1 MLLSRIRP
9 VGCTLKKCSFV
20 HLGFSTYIQIDFLS
34 SMADFTKLEKKV
46 KEIFNATIEKPLLT
60 STIVLVLVTILV
72 LGLSLKYYLRDFD
85 NFIIQVLAEAH
96 GMIFDI
102 AIIGILIFWLNKNG
116 ETRQRIRTYKDEID
130 DFRLWE
136 SEEAA
141 FRTVGNIKRL
151 NRHKIY
157 EINLVNCYLA
167 KTNLSYT
174 NLAGSNLNSGNV
186 SQSSLIE
193 SNLENARLNQTNF
206 ENSNLNQANLM
217 GAYASGAN
225 FKDTFLIKARFEAA
239 FLIKANFNNAY
250 LMEANLQNSYL
261 MGADFENASLYK
273 ADLRGAK
280 GLTVEQLSKVKT
292 LYLAKFDDEIL
303 EQIKTNLPELVD
315 S

>member
-1 MLLSRIRP
+1 MP
-9 VGCTLKKCSFV
+9 YLKKRF
-20 HLGFSTYIQIDFLS
+20 
-34 SMADFTKLEKKV
+34 KKV
-46 KEIFNATIEKPLLT
+46 NEFFNSIIEKRLLT
-60 STIVLVLVTILV
+60 TSLVLLIVTIIVL
-72 LGLSLKYYLRDFD
+72 GASMKYYLHDF
-85 NFIIQVLAEAH
+85 NSFIPQILAEAH

-102 AIIGILIFWLNKNG
+102 AVIGILIFWLNQNG
-116 ETRQRIRTYKDEID
+116 EIRQRIRTYKDEID

-151 NRHKIY
+151 NRHKIH
-157 EINLVNCYLA
+157 EINLVNCYLPR
-167 KTNLSYT
+167 TNLNYV
-174 NLAGSNLNSGNV
+174 NLSGSNLNSSNI

-206 ENSNLNQANLM
+206 ENSNLNQANLQ

-225 FKDTFLIKARFEAA
+225 FKDSFLIKSNFDGA
-239 FLIKANFNNAY
+239 FLIKANFSNAF
-250 LMEANLQNSYL
+250 LMEANLQNCYL

-280 GLTVEQLSKVKT
+280 GLSVEQLSKVKT

-303 EQIKTNLPELVD
+303 EQIKTTLPTLVD
-315 S
+315 A

>member
-1 MLLSRIRP
+1 MEGQSKKRIER
-9 VGCTLKKCSFV
+9 LRDK
-20 HLGFSTYIQIDFLS
+20 
-34 SMADFTKLEKKV
+34 
-46 KEIFNATIEKPLLT
+46 FNLIIEKPLLT
-60 STIVLVLVTILV
+60 STLVLVIITLIV
-72 LGLSLKYYLRDFD
+72 LSLSMKYYLHDFD
-85 NFIIQVLAEAH
+85 NFWAQILAEAH

-102 AIIGILIFWLNKNG
+102 AVIGILIFWLNENG
-116 ETRQRIRTYKDEID
+116 QTRQRIRFYRDEID

-157 EINLVNCYLA
+157 EINLVNCFLSR
-167 KTNLSYT
+167 TNLNYV
-174 NLAGSNLNSGNV
+174 NLKGSNLNSANV

-193 SNLENARLNQTNF
+193 ANLENTRLNQTNF
-206 ENSNLNQANLM
+206 ENSNLNQANFK

-225 FKDTFLIKARFEAA
+225 FKDAFLIKAQFENA

-250 LMEANLQNSYL
+250 LMEANLRNSYL

-280 GLTVEQLSKVKT
+280 GLTIDQLARAKT
-292 LYLAKFDDEIL
+292 LYLAKFDAEL
-303 EQIKTNLPELVD
+303 QNQVAQTLPELAGT
-315 S
+315 

>member
-1 MLLSRIRP
+1 MSYLQKR
-9 VGCTLKKCSFV
+9 V
-20 HLGFSTYIQIDFLS
+20 
-34 SMADFTKLEKKV
+34 KKV
-46 KEIFNATIEKPLLT
+46 SDVFNSVIEKPLLT
-60 STIVLVLVTILV
+60 STLVLLIVSIIV
-72 LGLSLKYYLRDFD
+72 IGLSLSYYINEFD
-85 NFIIQVLAEAH
+85 TFIVQVLAEAH

-102 AIIGILIFWLNKNG
+102 AVIGILIFWLNQNG
-116 ETRQRIRTYKDEID
+116 EIRRRIRTYKDEID

-151 NRHKIY
+151 NRHKIH
-157 EINLVNCYLA
+157 EINLVNCHLPR
-167 KTNLSYT
+167 TNLNYA
-174 NLAGSNLNSGNV
+174 NLAGSNANSANI

-206 ENSNLNQANLM
+206 ENSNLNQANLT

-225 FKDTFLIKARFEAA
+225 FKDAFLIKAHFENA
-239 FLIKANFNNAY
+239 FLIKANFNNAF
-250 LMEANLQNSYL
+250 LMEANLQNCYL

-292 LYLAKFDDEIL
+292 LYLARFDDEIL
-303 EQIKTNLPELVD
+303 EQIKTNLPELVGT
-315 S
+315 

>member
-1 MLLSRIRP
+1 MPYLRKR
-9 VGCTLKKCSFV
+9 F
-20 HLGFSTYIQIDFLS
+20 
-34 SMADFTKLEKKV
+34 KKV
-46 KEIFNATIEKPLLT
+46 NEFFNSVIEKPLLT
-60 STIVLVLVTILV
+60 TSLVLLIVTIIVLGSSIR
-72 LGLSLKYYLRDFD
+72 YYLHDFD
-85 NFIIQVLAEAH
+85 SFIPQILAEAH

-102 AIIGILIFWLNKNG
+102 AVIGILIFWLNQNG
-116 ETRQRIRTYKDEID
+116 EIRQRIRTYKDEID

-151 NRHKIY
+151 NRHKIH
-157 EINLVNCYLA
+157 EINLVNCYLPR
-167 KTNLSYT
+167 TNLNYV
-174 NLAGSNLNSGNV
+174 NLSGSNLNSSNV

-206 ENSNLNQANLM
+206 ENSNLNQANLQ

-225 FKDTFLIKARFEAA
+225 FKDSFLIKANFDGA
-239 FLIKANFNNAY
+239 FLIKANFSNAF
-250 LMEANLQNSYL
+250 LMEANLQNCYL

-280 GLTVEQLSKVKT
+280 GLSIEQLAKVKT

-303 EQIKTNLPELVD
+303 EQIKTNLPTLVD
-315 S
+315 A

>member
-1 MLLSRIRP
+1 MGYLQKRM
-9 VGCTLKKCSFV
+9 KKWSEV
-20 HLGFSTYIQIDFLS
+20 
-34 SMADFTKLEKKV
+34 
-46 KEIFNATIEKPLLT
+46 FNSIIEKPLLT
-60 STIVLVLVTILV
+60 STIVLFCVAFVVI
-72 LGLSLKYYLRDFD
+72 GLSLPYYLNDFD
-85 NFIIQVLAEAH
+85 QFIQQVLAEAH

-102 AIIGILIFWLNKNG
+102 AVIGILIFWLNQNG
-116 ETRQRIRTYKDEID
+116 EIRQRIRTYKDEID

-151 NRHKIY
+151 NRHNIHDL
-157 EINLVNCYLA
+157 NLVNCYLPR
-167 KTNLSYT
+167 TNLNYA
-174 NLAGSNLNSGNV
+174 NLSGSNLNSANI

-193 SNLENARLNQTNF
+193 GNLENARLNQTNF
-206 ENSNLNQANLM
+206 ENSNLNQALLK

-225 FKDTFLIKARFEAA
+225 FKDAFLIKSQFENA
-239 FLIKANFNNAY
+239 FLIKANFSNAF
-250 LMEANLQNSYL
+250 LMEANLQNCYV

-303 EQIKTNLPELVD
+303 EQIKTNLPELVGI
-315 S
+315 